1 MNNNERESIIDLLK
15 EKDVLLN
22 MRKHFNYHFIDGK
35 IYVAII
41 LAATGF
47 LTGFFNSFL
56 FENFANNHI
65 ALSLLVSAVF
75 LVCVVALFISICILC
90 EEDFKIVF
98 NKDRYIKSRLTAKE
112 IVHLKAIVPDNKK
125 NKLDSYK
132 SFINIKRQ
140 KIDNEFKKKEKL
152 EGLYN
157 VLRKDSDLFNE
168 YKSYFEDKLKD
179 YNKLQK
185 RKKENNANLNK
196 ELKEAG
202 MDLLED
208 DSQSLSLKISEE

>member
-1 MNNNERESIIDLLK
+1 MN
-15 EKDVLLN
+15 
-22 MRKHFNYHFIDGK
+22 
-35 IYVAII
+35 
-41 LAATGF
+41 
-47 LTGFFNSFL
+47 
-56 FENFANNHI
+56 
-65 ALSLLVSAVF
+65 LLVSAVF
-75 LVCVVALFISICILC
+75 FVCVVALFFSICILC
-90 EEDFKIVF
+90 DEDFKIVF
-98 NKDRYIKSRLTAKE
+98 KKDRYITSRLTAKE
-112 IVHLKAIVPDNKK
+112 IVHLKAIIPDNKK

-157 VLRKDSDLFNE
+157 VLREDSDLFNK
-168 YKSYFEDKLKD
+168 YKSYFEDKLKN

-185 RKKENNANLNK
+185 SKKENNANLNK